1 MRRRTS
7 LSVAALIVMLV
18 GSLVAVA
25 AGRPPSPQ
33 EETHGLT
40 EAEAASLWSRDNDS
54 GYVTNAAFERRSN
67 DSRSAGEQLANAS
80 DITFRRPPDTAARWT
95 RADHR
100 DATPG
105 DVNVSVYPPHA
116 TLTDGRYIR
125 DAHATLFAI
134 TPSTTA
140 HRTPGETTEYVA
152 PNGTVRGLVD
162 YRIVVPSAESANNT
176 TVDYTLASS
185 RIESV
190 RLETGD
196 GTTLARTDGTALPAI
211 NYTLIDDVDSL
222 VLVATIRAEFRV
234 DQPRTDRN
242 GRHPSNE
249 TAEDPTIATTPET
262 RTVSETVTVRDR
274 RAIEP
279 YTPEVALVRGR
290 RPEGDRLLAA
300 FHSAPWLGLRF
311 GTEGDRQVRGVWRF
325 YTARDVR
332 WDTLERSNRTGTR
345 EIESPALPVA
355 VHAYPSRLGPRSEP
369 TGRTPRITAVWGR
382 DRRSPAASL
391 PDTVSVDVVEREYTA
406 SYGLAVRT
414 VLAHDE
420 AVEAVG
426 IVRGV
431 DVPIDETGPTRQL
444 RRSDLTVEV
453 VDQDDTGATLR
464 IALTDAPTG
473 EPIALRRSEAPFE
486 IPSTATREGYV
497 AVAGER
503 VRTNVSGVA
512 TVTVSEPGV
521 YTVEYVPGSWV
532 AHHPAYV
539 GTSAT
544 ARWHPLAT
552 PAGWL
557 RLFGRTLQWALPFAL
572 AVYAGR
578 RLGRLFRF
586 GEVGP

>member
-1 MRRRTS
+1 MRRGSS
-7 LSVAALIVMLV
+7 LSAAALIVMLV

-33 EETHGLT
+33 QETHGLT

-54 GYVTNAAFERRSN
+54 GYVTNSEYERRYN
-67 DSRSAGEQLANAS
+67 ELRSAGEQLANAS

-105 DVNVSVYPPHA
+105 DANVSVHPPHA

-134 TPSTTA
+134 TPSTTV
-140 HRTPGETTEYVA
+140 HRTRAETTEYVA

-162 YRIVVPSAESANNT
+162 YRVAVPGAESDNNT
-176 TVDYTLASS
+176 TADYTLASS

-196 GTTLARTDGTALPAI
+196 GTTLARTNGTALPAI
-211 NYTLIDDVDSL
+211 NYTLTDDVDSL
-222 VLVATIRAEFRV
+222 VLVATIRAELRL
-234 DQPRTDRN
+234 DRPQLPN
-242 GRHPSNE
+242 G
-249 TAEDPTIATTPET
+249 TAANTTP

-279 YTPEVALVRGR
+279 YTPTIALARGR
-290 RPEGDRLLAA
+290 TPEGDRLLAA

-311 GTEGDRQVRGVWRF
+311 GAEGDRQVRGVWRF

-332 WDTLERSNRTGTR
+332 WDTLERSSRTGTR

-369 TGRTPRITAVWGR
+369 TGRDPRITDVWGR

-414 VLAHDE
+414 APAHAE
-420 AVEAVG
+420 GVEAVG

-431 DVPIDETGPTRQL
+431 DVPIDETGQTRQL
-444 RRSDLTVEV
+444 RRSDLTVEI
-453 VDQDDTGATLR
+453 VDQDDDGATLR
-464 IALTDAPTG
+464 IVLTDAVTG
-473 EPIALRRSEAPFE
+473 EPIALRRPEAPFE

-512 TVTVSEPGV
+512 MVTVSEPGV

-557 RLFGRTLQWALPFAL
+557 RLLGRTLQWALPFAL
-572 AVYAGR
+572 ALYAGR
-578 RLGRLFRF
+578 RLGRLVRF
-586 GEVGP
+586 GEVEP